1 MAEIRITAQ
10 NFEAEVLQSP
20 LPVLLDFWA
29 TWCPPCRALGP
40 IVAEVAEELDGKIRV
55 GKVNIDEEPAL
66 AARFGIASIP
76 TLLVFKEG
84 KITGQSIGLQGKPQI
99 IDLLAL

>member
-1 MAEIRITAQ
+1 MAELTITAQ

-40 IVAEVAEELDGKIRV
+40 IVAEVAEELEGSIRV

-76 TLLVFKEG
+76 TLLVFKNG
-84 KITGQSIGLQGKPQI
+84 TIAGQSIGLQ
-99 IDLLAL
+99 

>member
-1 MAEIRITAQ
+1 MAEITITTQ

-20 LPVLLDFWA
+20 LPVLVDFWA

-40 IVAEVAEELDGKIRV
+40 IVAEVAEELAGTIRV
-55 GKVNIDEEPAL
+55 GKINIDEEPAL
-66 AARFGIASIP
+66 AARYGIASIP
-76 TLLVFKEG
+76 TLLVFKDG
-84 KITGQSIGLQGKPQI
+84 KVTGKSVGLQGKPQI

>member
-1 MAEIRITAQ
+1 MAEITITAQ

-76 TLLVFKEG
+76 TLLVFKDG
-84 KITGQSIGLQGKPQI
+84 QITGQSIGLQGKPQI